1 MLRSLALT
9 ILETAVIGDKVAAAR
24 TLDERLPVATAP
36 VLTPQAAIPGREGR
50 PVLVPPAQVPRRGL
64 HTREGRGALLH
75 ALAHIEFNAIDLAL
89 DAVWRFPGLPEAFYR
104 DWARVAKEEA
114 EHFTLINDHLA
125 TLGYTYGDF
134 PAHRGLWDM
143 AEKTA
148 DDPLARM
155 ALVPCTME
163 AHGLDVSPAIRDKLV
178 QAGDPAAGPILDL
191 ILRDEVGHVG
201 AGLRWYRYLCAQRG
215 LAPDEAYGALSQAY
229 GAPRRRGPYNL
240 TARRQAG
247 FGEAELAALP

>member
-24 TLDERLPVATAP
+24 ILDERLPVATAP

-114 EHFTLINDHLA
+114 EHFTLINDHLS

-215 LAPDEAYGALSQAY
+215 LAPDAAYGTLSLAY

>member
-1 MLRSLALT
+1 M
-9 ILETAVIGDKVAAAR
+9 
-24 TLDERLPVATAP
+24 
-36 VLTPQAAIPGREGR
+36 
-50 PVLVPPAQVPRRGL
+50 
-64 HTREGRGALLH
+64 LH

-89 DAVWRFPGLPEAFYR
+89 DAVWRFPGLPEDFYR

-178 QAGDPAAGPILDL
+178 QAGDPAAGPILDV

-201 AGLRWYRYLCAQRG
+201 AGLRWYRYLCDQRG
-215 LAPDEAYGALSQAY
+215 LIPADAYEPLSRAY

-240 TARRQAG
+240 AARRQAG
-247 FGEAELAALP
+247 FGEEELAALP

>member
-1 MLRSLALT
+1 MLRRHGLAALSVSSIAEKIQMVLALDISLEVDCSQVFVPKV
-9 ILETAVIGDKVAAAR
+9 ILPGRAAR
-24 TLDERLPVATAP
+24 P
-36 VLTPQAAIPGREGR
+36 I
-50 PVLVPPAQVPRRGL
+50 LVPPAQVPRRGL

-201 AGLRWYRYLCAQRG
+201 VGLRWYRYLCAQRG
-215 LAPDEAYGALSQAY
+215 LAPDAAYGALSPAY

>member
-1 MLRSLALT
+1 MLRSLALA
-9 ILETAVIGDKVAAAR
+9 ILETAPIGEKVAAAR
-24 TLDERLPVATAP
+24 ALDDRLAVVPESVLVPRTTL
-36 VLTPQAAIPGREGR
+36 PGREER
-50 PVLVPPAQVPRRGL
+50 PILVPPAQVPRRGL

-89 DAVWRFPGLPEAFYR
+89 DAVWRFPGLPEDFYR

-125 TLGYTYGDF
+125 SLGYTYGDF

-178 QAGDPAAGPILDL
+178 QAGDPAAGPILDV

-201 AGLRWYRYLCAQRG
+201 AGLRWYRYLCGQRG
-215 LAPDEAYGALSQAY
+215 LVPEDAYEPLSRAY

-247 FGEAELAALP
+247 FGEKELAALP

>member
-1 MLRSLALT
+1 MLRQWALAALSVSS
-9 ILETAVIGDKVAAAR
+9 ILEKIQVVNALDVSLGVDCSRLLKADT
-24 TLDERLPVATAP
+24 TL
-36 VLTPQAAIPGREGR
+36 PGRAER
-50 PVLVPPAQVPRRGL
+50 PILVPPAQVPRRGL

-89 DAVWRFPGLPEAFYR
+89 DAVWRFPGLPEDFYR
-104 DWARVAKEEA
+104 DWVQVAKEEA

-125 TLGYTYGDF
+125 SLGYTYGDF

-178 QAGDPAAGPILDL
+178 QAGDPAAGPILDV

-201 AGLRWYRYLCAQRG
+201 AGLRWYRYLCDQRG
-215 LAPDEAYGALSQAY
+215 LVPEDAYEPLSRAY

-240 TARRQAG
+240 AARRQAG
-247 FGEAELAALP
+247 FGEEELAALP